1 MDGEINKRKEDGMEE
16 YAGLLAKPMDFN
28 FLKGVSLL
36 YFSICSKHLMRYP
49 EIICVLLRKSRN
61 LEKI

>member
-1 MDGEINKRKEDGMEE
+1 MDGEIYRRKEDGMEG
-16 YAGLLAKPMDFN
+16 YVGLLAKPMDFN
-28 FLKGVSLL
+28 FLKGVNLL
-36 YFSICSKHLMRYP
+36 YFSICLQYLMRYP

>member
-1 MDGEINKRKEDGMEE
+1 MNGEIYKRKEDGMVG
-16 YAGLLAKPMDFN
+16 YAGLFAKPMDFN
-28 FLKGVSLL
+28 FLKGVNLL
-36 YFSICSKHLMRYP
+36 YFSICSQHLMRYP